1 MAGGSARVGV
11 FIDYQN
17 CYNEA
22 RRAFHDP
29 DNDPGEYGHFSPRGL
44 ADLMVAME
52 KGRVLSY
59 AGVYVGFPNP
69 RLQPKSAS
77 ARNKQIA
84 VWGKSAVTVVAR
96 PLRYPQGWPNV
107 PEKPQ
112 EKGVD
117 VKLAIDALMM
127 SITRQFEVI
136 VIASLDSDLRPLLE
150 SLLSMAGRVGL
161 QAIEVIAWEGR
172 PYRLRLPGETLPE
185 RELTAAAYHQIQDLT
200 NYTI

>member
-1 MAGGSARVGV
+1 MAGRPARVGV

-44 ADLMVAME
+44 ADLMVGMA

-59 AGVYVGFPNP
+59 AGVYVGLPNP
-69 RLQPKSAS
+69 RLDPRTSS
-77 ARNKQIA
+77 ARTKQIA
-84 VWGKSAVTVVAR
+84 AWSKTGITVVAR
-96 PLRYPQGWPNV
+96 PIRYPQGWPNV
-107 PEKPQ
+107 AEKPQ

-136 VIASLDSDLRPLLE
+136 VIASLDSDLKPLLE
-150 SLLSMAGRVGL
+150 SLLRLRPRVGL
-161 QAIEVIAWEGR
+161 EAIEVIAWEGR
-172 PYRLRLPGETLPE
+172 SYRLRLPGEALPE
-185 RELTAAAYHQIQDLT
+185 RELTTAAYHTIQDVT
-200 NYTI
+200 DYTI